1 MGRASR
7 DGLRAL
13 RLRLESAWSQAGA
26 HGRRNVVSLVA
37 RWFPDRRGLA
47 IGIVAA
53 GYGMGA
59 GPILA
64 AAKRKPPTLSP

>member
-1 MGRASR
+1 MPFVTY
-7 DGLRAL
+7 
-13 RLRLESAWSQAGA
+13 RLFCGVGTGIVSVG
-26 HGRRNVVSLVA
+26 VVSQMA